1 MAFKNSVINSSEDLI
16 TTHAQTRQGF
26 LEFALH
32 KNDLATPFV
41 DQAKVLLQDLY
52 TIQSPN
58 DIMHLD
64 GSRNALIAAS
74 GLSDKAIGNLN
85 KTDLDDALKQLIN
98 RYLNPAGAKFREEA
112 VYRFLLTRGDSLGG
126 KMRNLVGHIA
136 QGRLIQRISSVL
148 TNMGIT
154 HYFYINNSK
163 NWVTDSNFNQFENV
177 KAMSWE
183 YKQKDYVLGLNLNI
197 KKIGK
202 NIDINLFKGGKDDY
216 SQALIQS
223 DAVIMFGELKG
234 GIDPAGADE
243 HWKTGNSSLQRD
255 RVAFNNN
262 ILTSFVGAAIAK
274 SMADEIYNQLQSGVL
289 SNAANLYKDNQ
300 LTSYAKWIIRGC
312 K

>member
-1 MAFKNSVINSSEDLI
+1 MTFKNSAISSSKDLI

-41 DQAKVLLQDLY
+41 DQAKVLLQDLR
-52 TIQSPN
+52 TIKYPN
-58 DIMHLD
+58 QILKLD
-64 GSRNALIAAS
+64 GSRDALIAAS
-74 GLSDKAIGNLN
+74 GLSDKATSNLN
-85 KTDLDDALKQLIN
+85 KKDLDDALKQLID
-98 RYLNPAGAKFREEA
+98 RHLSPAGDKFREEA

-126 KMRNLVGHIA
+126 QMRNLVGHIA

-148 TNMGIT
+148 ANMGTT
-154 HYFYINNSK
+154 HYFYKNDSK
-163 NWVTDSNFNQFENV
+163 KWVVSGNFNDFENV
-177 KAMSWE
+177 KAMSWKHNQE
-183 YKQKDYVLGLNLNI
+183 DYVLGLNLNI

-202 NIDINLFKGGKDDY
+202 NIDINLFRGGKDDY
-216 SQALIQS
+216 SQDLIQS

-255 RVAFNNN
+255 RVAFNNK

-274 SMADEIYNQLQSGVL
+274 SMADEIYRQLQSGVL
-289 SNAANLYKDNQ
+289 SNAANLYKDDQ
-300 LTSYAKWIIRGC
+300 LTNYAKWIIKGC